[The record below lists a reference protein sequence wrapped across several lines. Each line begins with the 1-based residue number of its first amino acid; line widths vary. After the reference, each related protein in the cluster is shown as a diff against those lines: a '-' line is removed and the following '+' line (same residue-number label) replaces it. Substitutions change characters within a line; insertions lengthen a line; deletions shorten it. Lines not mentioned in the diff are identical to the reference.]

1 MKQLKKFILKLNDYK
16 SVTTWDTYSVENSY
30 TSNADQAK
38 KEIVKNF
45 FNKNN
50 FNLACDLGCNDGIYS
65 EIALRNKC
73 QRVVGFDFDI
83 NSVDKAYWRSK
94 KKQLN
99 FLPLYFDAT
108 NPSANIGWDESERMS
123 FKKRAKF
130 DAVIALAFEHHLTL
144 AKNIPLEQV
153 IKWITSLAPAGLIEF
168 VPKSD
173 VTVKKMLELKGD
185 IFPNYNFETFENE
198 LKKENKIISKNFL
211 SESGRVIYEY
221 KK

>member
-1 MKQLKKFILKLNDYK
+1 MFFCLIDLKKNSKIKNFKYKNNQLSKRNLVSILKQLKKFILKLNDYK

-94 KKQLN
+94 KN
-99 FLPLYFDAT
+99 
-108 NPSANIGWDESERMS
+108 N
-123 FKKRAKF
+123 
-130 DAVIALAFEHHLTL
+130 
-144 AKNIPLEQV
+144 
-153 IKWITSLAPAGLIEF
+153 
-168 VPKSD
+168 
-173 VTVKKMLELKGD
+173 
-185 IFPNYNFETFENE
+185 
-198 LKKENKIISKNFL
+198 
-211 SESGRVIYEY
+211 
-221 KK
+221 